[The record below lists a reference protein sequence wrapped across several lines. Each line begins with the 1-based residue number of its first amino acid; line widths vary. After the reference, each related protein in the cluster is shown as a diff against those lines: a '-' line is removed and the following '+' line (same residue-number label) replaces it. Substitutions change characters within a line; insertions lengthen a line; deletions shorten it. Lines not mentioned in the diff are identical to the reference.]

1 MKPLTD
7 NENRSYE
14 KQKNCYICK
23 KVFCY
28 DKNEEN

>member
-1 MKPLTD
+1 MIPLTD

-14 KQKNCYICK
+14 KQKNCYICEK
-23 KVFCY
+23 EFSY